1 MLAITDQTAE
11 PNLLIFFCETP
22 WAPLPVGVE
31 VNKCESNST
40 FFLIFRGKRRQVIH
54 MVMYLI

>member
-11 PNLLIFFCETP
+11 PNLLIFFCENP

-40 FFLIFRGKRRQVIH
+40 FHGKRRQAIH
-54 MVMYLI
+54 MVMYLV